1 MVSPSQK
8 HAITGVVTSEFRD
21 IWNQHKICRA
31 IYATIK
37 FFPDLGL
44 LKAIHSD
51 SHSDFWVH
59 ITVSQ
64 WQTTVSVHTP
74 SDPPIPT
81 YNCSVRNIVH
91 IVGQQDPNKANFE
104 TPSALHNGEPNY
116 NLVILLICDNFMIM
130 TSHTPPLILFLAG
143 KNKTLLLRCFSETL
157 KKTAFLKIIFTLTN
171 DKTVFKWI

>member
-37 FFPDLGL
+37 FFPDLDSKPIRDGDFLEKSGL

-81 YNCSVRNIVH
+81 
-91 IVGQQDPNKANFE
+91 
-104 TPSALHNGEPNY
+104 
-116 NLVILLICDNFMIM
+116 
-130 TSHTPPLILFLAG
+130 
-143 KNKTLLLRCFSETL
+143 
-157 KKTAFLKIIFTLTN
+157 
-171 DKTVFKWI
+171 